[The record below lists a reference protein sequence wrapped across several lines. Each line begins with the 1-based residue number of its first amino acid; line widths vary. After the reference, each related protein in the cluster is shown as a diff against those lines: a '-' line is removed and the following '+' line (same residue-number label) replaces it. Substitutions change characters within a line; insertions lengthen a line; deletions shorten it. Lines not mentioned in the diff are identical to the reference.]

1 MNERTFGNF
10 VENASAKIFSFY
22 LSDCKTGGTSS
33 EVLVSSGGNTG
44 LARVHSIAYSTSS
57 CQFRPVVETV
67 HLDYRSSK

>member
-33 EVLVSSGGNTG
+33 KVLVSSGCNIGWPG
-44 LARVHSIAYSTSS
+44 CILLLIL
-57 CQFRPVVETV
+57 PVPVN
-67 HLDYRSSK
+67 LDP